1 MAIANQIAQFG
12 MNAGRDIQGT
22 VRNAMARSE
31 DQRRYGQQQ
40 ERLSQQDEL
49 QNKMM
54 QTQAQALAD
63 EKERKYAAN
72 AFEIMSRL
80 PPDARPAAWQQF
92 IATGSQQGID
102 MAGVPTQYD
111 DSLLQKLAF
120 QGGGENRSSIP
131 ADIASFNALSQN
143 LTPEEQELA
152 RRIELG
158 LNPRAGT
165 VSSTERIGVDPSL
178 TDQVAGSQATIA
190 GAKESAK
197 LGAQLETKPEIAAAT
212 KSAEIE
218 VETAANKPKARAK
231 LESMMRKTDRV
242 IDTIDDAAESVDWQ
256 TAGFAGSIASAVKG
270 TPAYDLK
277 QNVITIKANL
287 GFDALQEMRDNSPTG
302 GALGQVAI
310 QELEAL
316 QASVRSLDL
325 GQSPAQLASNLKV
338 VREHYR
344 NYKNAV
350 QASYNAQY
358 ESGDGPR
365 EITTQAEYDALPSG
379 SMFME
384 DGRQYRKP

>member
-1 MAIANQIAQFG
+1 MAIANQIAQYG
-12 MNAGRDIQGT
+12 MNTGNNIQNT
-22 VRNAMARSE
+22 VSNALARNENS
-31 DQRRYGQQQ
+31 RRYDQ
-40 ERLSQQDEL
+40 ERAT
-49 QNKMM
+49 QNKMLEANS
-54 QTQAQALAD
+54 AQAAM
-63 EKERKYAAN
+63 EAEQKYAAN
-72 AFEIMSRL
+72 GYEVMSRL
-80 PPDARPAAWQQF
+80 PPEQRPMAWQQW
-92 IATGSQQGID
+92 IQTGAQQGID
-102 MAGVPTQYD
+102 MQGVPTQYD

-120 QGGGENRSSIP
+120 QGGGANRSSMP

-165 VSSTERIGVDPSL
+165 VSATERISVDPQL
-178 TDQVAGSQATIA
+178 TGQVAGSQAEIT
-190 GAKESAK
+190 GAKEDAK
-197 LGAQLETKPEIAAAT
+197 LGSQLRNKPKIAAAT
-212 KSAEIE
+212 KEAEIG
-218 VETAANKPKARAK
+218 VETAANEPKARAK
-231 LESMMRKTDRV
+231 LNSIMRKTDRV
-242 IDTIDDAAESVDWQ
+242 IDTIDDAVSSVDWQ
-256 TAGFAGSIASAVKG
+256 TAGFTGSIASAVKG

-325 GQSPAQLASNLKV
+325 GQSPDQLAANLQI
-338 VREHYR
+338 VREHYQ

-358 ESGDGPR
+358 EPSDGPR
-365 EITTQAEYDALPSG
+365 EIATQAEYDALPSG
-379 SMFME
+379 AIYME
-384 DGRQYRKP
+384 DGQQYRKP